1 MRANLHTKY
10 NIGDKVTIYKNY
22 LTKDGRLTRSLT
34 VEYGAIKEIII
45 KKDVFGDY
53 FYLYRLDNDKV
64 VFEESISLYR
74 EV

>member
-1 MRANLHTKY
+1 MTLKFKY

-34 VEYGAIKEIII
+34 VEYGVIKEIII

-64 VFEESISLYR
+64 VFEESITLYR

>member
-34 VEYGAIKEIII
+34 VEYGVIKEIII

-53 FYLYRLDNDKV
+53 FYSYRLDNDKV
-64 VFEESISLYR
+64 AFEESITLYR